1 MIRKQFKMATEF
13 VHLHVHTD
21 YSILDGACPIS
32 GIADLA
38 TEYGMGSV
46 AITDHG
52 YLGGALDFYMK
63 MNKKKVKPII
73 GIETYV
79 SPTNR
84 FDKDNSNGDIRGFHL
99 ILLAENFTG
108 YQNLC
113 RLATS
118 SVLEGFYYNPRI
130 DKEILASHSKGLIGM
145 SACLSGEIARA
156 IQHNRIKDAKKILS
170 QYLDIFGKDNFYL
183 EIMEHGIAEQK
194 IVNREMVLLSR
205 EFGIP
210 LVATNDVHYLKK
222 EHAYS
227 HELMLCIQ
235 THSIVSDEKR
245 MKMHGDQ
252 FYFKSGDEMAAV
264 FPELPEALKN
274 TLAVAEKCNVEI
286 PLTNVNH
293 YPVYQ
298 VDAGQT
304 QKDVLRRICID
315 NMVERYGFD
324 ASDETRLDEGQKK
337 IIQRLDYELGVIDKS
352 KYSSYFLVVWD
363 FIKYARD
370 NKIPVGPGRGSGAGS
385 LVAYL
390 SKITDIDPLKYNL
403 LFERFLNPDRVS
415 PPDFDVDF
423 CELRRYE
430 VIEYVRR
437 KYGKDS
443 VAQLGT
449 YGTLKPKAVV
459 KDLARVIGR
468 SFADGNQLTK
478 LIPDKK
484 QTTEEGEDNKI
495 TLKAAIEQSKEL
507 RDFMDREQWVREV
520 IEYAK
525 PLEDL
530 RRNMTIHAA
539 GVIIGD
545 QPLSNLVPL
554 ASGGKDEVI
563 TQYAATYCEALGLL
577 KMDFLGLS
585 TLTIIEDAVKKIKDN
600 RKIDIDIEKIS
611 LEDKAAF
618 NLLNR
623 GDTIAVFQLE
633 SSGMQD
639 LCKKFGVEKIEDIIA
654 LIAIYRPGPM
664 QFIPDFISRKTG
676 QTKLEYDHPAMEK
689 ILKETYGIMLYQE
702 QIMQAVQEVAGF
714 TLGQADILRRAIGK
728 KDFKKMAE
736 QHEKFVQGC
745 AKNNISAQKADLIWE
760 KIAKFAGYG
769 FNKSHSAA
777 YAFLAYRTAY
787 LKANYPVEFMAAVLS
802 NVIDSSE
809 KVAFFIQECKEME
822 IAVMPPDINR
832 SDTSFT
838 VDGKGIRFG
847 LAAIKGVGTVAAQA
861 IIDSRKK
868 DGEFKDLIDFCERV
882 GGSVNTRMLENLAR
896 AGAFGC
902 TGLKRSQL
910 VKMFEPAL
918 ALAAKKVADKK
929 SGQGSLFD
937 MFAGDEKNEMTS
949 VPVPDIPEFRE
960 QEILKDEKE
969 LLGFYVTGHPLGEYA
984 EMIKTYSTTSVS
996 KVVELPADSAVRV
1009 GGIIN
1014 SVAIK
1019 MSKKNTQFA
1028 ILQIEDLEGSIE
1040 CMAFASTFEKIDK
1053 AILKENEPIF
1063 IEGYVDISGESENKK
1078 AKIIIS
1084 SLYPVSMISEKFT
1097 KEVHIRI
1104 YEASTGRDK
1113 LGEINRICAKYPGDS
1128 RTIFCITCAAG
1139 EIAFIESS
1147 KKFNV
1152 KASRDFIGEMKG
1164 LLGEHALHF
1173 KADQNLPQ
1181 PRKRWGDNGNG
1192 NGRRFNGGGEE

>member
-1 MIRKQFKMATEF
+1 MATEF
-13 VHLHVHTD
+13 VHLHVHSD
-21 YSILDGACPIS
+21 YSILDGACS
-32 GIADLA
+32 VNGLA
-38 TEYGMGSV
+38 KCAVDHNMRAV

-52 YLGGALDFYMK
+52 YMGGALEFFK
-63 MNKKKVKPII
+63 TMNKNKVKPII
-73 GIETYV
+73 GVETYV

-84 FDKDNSNGDIRGFHL
+84 FDNDNNKDNIRGFHL
-99 ILLAENFTG
+99 ILLAENFKG

-113 RLATS
+113 KLATA

-130 DKEILASHSKGLIGM
+130 DKEILAAHSEGLIGM
-145 SACLSGEIARA
+145 SACLSGEIAKA
-156 IQHNRIKDAKKILS
+156 ILLNRIKDAKNILS
-170 QYLDIFGKDNFYL
+170 EYLDIFGKNNFYL
-183 EIMEHGIAEQK
+183 EVMEHGIPEQK
-194 IVNREMVLLSR
+194 TVNRELALLSR

-235 THSIVSDEKR
+235 THAIISDEKR
-245 MKMHGDQ
+245 MKLTGDQ
-252 FYFKSGDEMAAV
+252 FYFKSGDEMAQL

-274 TLAVAEKCNVEI
+274 TLAVAERCNVDI

-298 VDAGQT
+298 VNEGET
-304 QKDVLRRICID
+304 QKDVLRKICIEGIK
-315 NMVERYGFD
+315 ERYGFD
-324 ASDETRLDEGQKK
+324 ALDESALTEEHKK
-337 IIQRLDYELGVIDKS
+337 ILERMDFELGVIDKS

-390 SKITDIDPLKYNL
+390 SKITDIDPIRYKL
-403 LFERFLNPDRVS
+403 LFERFLNPERVS

-423 CELRRYE
+423 CELRRHE
-430 VIEYVRR
+430 VIDYVRR

-443 VAQLGT
+443 VSQLGT
-449 YGTLKPKAVV
+449 YGKLKPKAVV

-468 SFADGNQLTK
+468 SFAEGNQLTK

-484 QTTEEGEDNKI
+484 QAEEGEDTQI
-495 TLKAAIEQSKEL
+495 TLKAAIEQSREL
-507 RDFMDREQWVREV
+507 REFMEKESWVKD
-520 IEYAK
+520 IIAYAE

-530 RRNMTIHAA
+530 IRNMTIHAA

-554 ASGGKDEVI
+554 ASGGKNEVI
-563 TQYAATYCEALGLL
+563 TQYAAKYCEDLGLL

-585 TLTIIEDAVKKIKDN
+585 TLTIIDDTVKRIKAHKN
-600 RKIDIDIEKIS
+600 IDIDIEKIP
-611 LEDKAAF
+611 LEDKEAF

-639 LCKKFGVEKIEDIIA
+639 LCKKFGVGKIEDIIA

-676 QTKLEYDHPAMEK
+676 QTKIEYDHPGMEP

-702 QIMQAVQEVAGF
+702 QIMQTVQVVAGF
-714 TLGQADILRRAIGK
+714 SLGQADILRRAIGK
-728 KDFKKMAE
+728 KDVKKMTE
-736 QHEKFVQGC
+736 MHDKFVEGC
-745 AKNNISAQKADLIWE
+745 GKNDISAERANQIWE

-787 LKANYPVEFMAAVLS
+787 LKANYPVEFMASVLS
-802 NVIDSSE
+802 NVITTAE
-809 KVAFFIQECKEME
+809 KVAFFIQECKEMN
-822 IAVMPPDINR
+822 IAVLPPHVNR
-832 SDTSFT
+832 SNADFT
-838 VDGKGIRFG
+838 VDGNAIRFG
-847 LAAIKGVGTVAAQA
+847 LAAIKGVGEGAAQA
-861 IIDSRKK
+861 IIDARKK
-868 DGEFKDLIDFCERV
+868 EGEFKDLIEFCERV
-882 GGSVNTRMLENLAR
+882 GSSINSRMLENLAR
-896 AGAFGC
+896 AGAFDGFN
-902 TGLKRSQL
+902 LKRSQL
-910 VKMFEPAL
+910 VRMMEPAM
-918 ALAAKKVADKK
+918 AMAAKKSEDKK

-937 MFAGDEKNEMTS
+937 MFQGDEKNEMTN
-949 VPVPDIPEFRE
+949 VPVPDIPEFNE
-960 QEILKDEKE
+960 QEMLKDEKE
-969 LLGFYVTGHPLGEYA
+969 LLGFYVTGHPLGEFA
-984 EMIKTYSTTSVS
+984 SIIKTYSTASISEIVN
-996 KVVELPADSAVRV
+996 LPPESPVRI

-1014 SVAIK
+1014 SVANKI
-1019 MSKKNTQFA
+1019 SKNKKAFV
-1028 ILQIEDLEGSIE
+1028 ILQVEDLESATE
-1040 CMAFASTFEKIDK
+1040 CFAFPDTYEKMDK
-1053 AILKENEPIF
+1053 SILKVNEPVF
-1063 IEGYVDISGESENKK
+1063 IEGYVDISGENEGKK

-1084 SLYPVSMISEKFT
+1084 KISSIRAAAENFT

-1104 YEASTGRDK
+1104 YEASTAKDK
-1113 LGEINRICAKYPGDS
+1113 LSQIQNICVRYPGES
-1128 RTIFCITCAAG
+1128 RTIFCVTCSSG

-1147 KKFNV
+1147 KKYCV
-1152 KASRDFIGEMKG
+1152 KATGDFINEMRN

-1173 KADQNLPQ
+1173 KADQKLPP
-1181 PRKRWGDNGNG
+1181 PRRRWNGNNNGNG
-1192 NGRRFNGGGEE
+1192 EGRRFGNREE

>member
-1 MIRKQFKMATEF
+1 MGTEF
-13 VHLHVHTD
+13 VHLHVHSD
-21 YSILDGACPIS
+21 YSILDGACS
-32 GIADLA
+32 VTGLA
-38 TEYGMGSV
+38 KCAVEHNMRAV

-52 YLGGALDFYMK
+52 YMGGALEFYK
-63 MNKKKVKPII
+63 AMNKNKVKPII

-84 FDKDNSNGDIRGFHL
+84 FDNDNSRDNIRGFHL

-113 RLATS
+113 KLATA

-130 DKEILASHSKGLIGM
+130 DKEILAAHSKGLIGL
-145 SACLSGEIARA
+145 SACLSGEIAKA
-156 IQHNRIKDAKKILS
+156 ILNNKVKDAKKILA
-170 QYLDIFGKDNFYL
+170 QYLDIFGKKNFYL
-183 EIMEHGIAEQK
+183 EVMEHGIPEQK
-194 IVNREMVLLSR
+194 TVNKELVLLSR

-222 EHAYS
+222 EHSYS

-235 THSIVSDEKR
+235 THAIISDEKR
-245 MKMHGDQ
+245 MKLTGDQ
-252 FYFKSGDEMAAV
+252 FYFKSGDEMAEM

-274 TLAVAEKCNVEI
+274 TLEVAERCNVDI
-286 PLTNVNH
+286 PVTNVNH

-298 VDAGQT
+298 VNEGET
-304 QKDVLRRICID
+304 QKDVLRKICIEGVRD
-315 NMVERYGFD
+315 RYGFD
-324 ASDETRLDEGQKK
+324 ASDESALNEEQKK
-337 IIQRLDYELGVIDKS
+337 IIGRMDYELAVIDSS

-385 LVAYL
+385 IVAYL
-390 SKITDIDPLKYNL
+390 SRITDIDPIRYKL
-403 LFERFLNPDRVS
+403 LFERFLNPERVS
-415 PPDFDVDF
+415 PPDFDIDF
-423 CELRRYE
+423 CELRRHE
-430 VIEYVRR
+430 VIDYVRK

-449 YGTLKPKAVV
+449 YGKLKPKAVV
-459 KDLARVIGR
+459 KDLARVVGQ

-484 QTTEEGEDNKI
+484 QTEEGDEDTQI
-495 TLKAAIEQSKEL
+495 TLKAAIAQSREL
-507 RDFMDREQWVREV
+507 REFMEKHEWVRKV
-520 IEYAK
+520 IKDAE

-530 RRNMTIHAA
+530 IRNMTIHAA

-563 TQYAATYCEALGLL
+563 TQYAAKHCEALGLL

-585 TLTIIEDAVKKIKDN
+585 TLTIIDDAVKRIKAHRD
-600 RKIDIDIEKIS
+600 IEIDIEKIS

-639 LCKKFGVEKIEDIIA
+639 LCKKFGVGKIEDLIA

-664 QFIPDFISRKTG
+664 QFIPEFISRKTG
-676 QTKLEYDHPAMEK
+676 QTKIEYDHPAMEP

-702 QIMQAVQEVAGF
+702 QIMQAVQVVAGF
-714 TLGQADILRRAIGK
+714 SLGQADILRRAIGK
-728 KDFKKMAE
+728 KDVKTMSE

-745 AKNNISAQKADLIWE
+745 VKNNISTQKAEQIWE

-787 LKANYPVEFMAAVLS
+787 LKANFPVEFMASVLS
-802 NVIDSSE
+802 NVITVAE
-809 KVAFFIQECKEME
+809 KVAFFIQECKEMN
-822 IAVMPPDINR
+822 IAILPPHVNR
-832 SDTSFT
+832 SNTDFT
-838 VDGKGIRFG
+838 VDGNAIRFG
-847 LAAIKGVGTVAAQA
+847 LAAIKGVGEGAAQA
-861 IIDSRKK
+861 IIESRKK
-868 DGEFKDLIDFCERV
+868 EGEFKDLVEFCERV
-882 GGSVNTRMLENLAR
+882 GTSANSRVLENLAR
-896 AGAFGC
+896 VGAFDGFN
-902 TGLKRSQL
+902 LKRSQL
-910 VKMFEPAL
+910 VKMMEPAM
-918 ALAAKKVADKK
+918 AMAAKKTEDRK

-937 MFAGDEKNEMTS
+937 MFQGGEKDEMTNI
-949 VPVPDIPEFRE
+949 PVPDIPEFNE
-960 QEILKDEKE
+960 KEMLENEKE
-969 LLGFYVTGHPLGEYA
+969 LLGFYVTGHPLGEFA
-984 EMIKTYSTTSVS
+984 GIIKTYSTASIS
-996 KVVELPADSAVRV
+996 KIIELPPESGVRI

-1014 SVAIK
+1014 SVANKI
-1019 MSKKNTQFA
+1019 SKNKKAFV
-1028 ILQIEDLEGSIE
+1028 ILQVEDLDSAIE
-1040 CMAFASTFEKIDK
+1040 CFAFPDTFEKTDK
-1053 AILKENEPIF
+1053 SILRVNEPVF
-1063 IEGYVDISGESENKK
+1063 IEGYVDISGENEGKK

-1084 SLYPVSMISEKFT
+1084 GITPIHAAVERFT

-1104 YEASTGRDK
+1104 YEASTSKDK
-1113 LGEINRICAKYPGDS
+1113 LSQIQSICVRYPGES
-1128 RTIFCITCAAG
+1128 RTIFCVTCSSG
-1139 EIAFIESS
+1139 EIAFIETS
-1147 KKFNV
+1147 KKFSV
-1152 KASRDFIGEMKG
+1152 KVTGDFINEIRN

-1173 KADQNLPQ
+1173 KADQKLPP
-1181 PRKRWGDNGNG
+1181 PRRRWNGNG
-1192 NGRRFNGGGEE
+1192 NGNGEGRKFGNRNDE

>member
-1 MIRKQFKMATEF
+1 MPTEF

-21 YSILDGACPIS
+21 YSILDGACS
-32 GIADLA
+32 VAGLADLA
-38 TEYGMGSV
+38 VENGMRAV

-52 YLGGALDFYMK
+52 YMGGALEFYMK
-63 MNKKKVKPII
+63 MNKQKVKPII
-73 GIETYV
+73 GVETYV

-84 FDKDNSNGDIRGFHL
+84 FDKDSSNNDIRGFHL

-113 RLATS
+113 KLATA

-130 DKEILASHSKGLIGM
+130 DKEILAAHSKGLIGM

-156 IQHNRIKDAKKILS
+156 IRHNKIKDAKKILA

-183 EIMEHGIAEQK
+183 EIMEHGIPEQQV
-194 IVNREMVLLSR
+194 VNKEIVLLSR

-235 THSIVSDEKR
+235 THAIITDEKR
-245 MKMHGDQ
+245 MKMTGDQ

-274 TLAVAEKCNVEI
+274 TLVVAERCNVDI

-298 VDAGQT
+298 VGAGQT
-304 QKDVLRRICID
+304 QKDVLRKICID
-315 NMVERYGFD
+315 NMMDRYGFD
-324 ASDETRLDEGQKK
+324 ASDESRLDEEQKK
-337 IIQRLDYELGVIDKS
+337 IIQRLDFELGVIDKS
-352 KYSSYFLVVWD
+352 RYSSYFLVVWD

-370 NKIPVGPGRGSGAGS
+370 NRIPVGPGRGSGAGS
-385 LVAYL
+385 IVAYL

-403 LFERFLNPDRVS
+403 LFERFLNPERVS
-415 PPDFDVDF
+415 PPDFDIDF

-437 KYGKDS
+437 KYGRDS

-468 SFADGNQLTK
+468 SFAEGNQLTK

-507 RDFMDREQWVREV
+507 RDFMDKEQWVRDV

-545 QPLSNLVPL
+545 QPLSNLVPM
-554 ASGGKDEVI
+554 AMGGKDEVI

-585 TLTIIEDAVKKIKDN
+585 TLTIIDEAVKRIKEN
-600 RKIDIDIEKIS
+600 RNIDIDIEKIP
-611 LEDKAAF
+611 LDDKEAF

-633 SSGMQD
+633 STGMQE

-664 QFIPDFISRKTG
+664 QFIPEFISRKTG

-689 ILKETYGIMLYQE
+689 IIKETYGIMLYQE

-714 TLGQADILRRAIGK
+714 SLGQADILRRAIGK

-745 AKNNISAQKADLIWE
+745 AKNNISVQKADSIWE

-787 LKANYPVEFMAAVLS
+787 LKANYPVEFMASVLS

-809 KVAFFIQECKEME
+809 KVAFFIQECKEMN
-822 IAVMPPDINR
+822 IPVMPPDVNR
-832 SDTSFT
+832 SGASFT

-868 DGEFKDLIDFCERV
+868 EGEFKTLIEFCERV
-882 GGSVNTRMLENLAR
+882 GASVNMRMLENLAR
-896 AGAFGC
+896 TGSFGGF
-902 TGLKRSQL
+902 GLKRSQL
-910 VKMFEPAL
+910 VKMFEPAM

-937 MFAGDEKNEMTS
+937 MFAGDEKNDMTT
-949 VPVPDIPEFRE
+949 VPVPDIPEFHE

-969 LLGFYVTGHPLGEYA
+969 LLGFYVTGHPLGEFA
-984 EMIKTYSTTSVS
+984 DIIKTYSSTSIS
-996 KVVELPADSAVRV
+996 KIVDLPAESGVRI

-1014 SVAIK
+1014 TVAIK
-1019 MSKKNTQFA
+1019 VSKKKTQFA
-1028 ILQIEDLEGSIE
+1028 ILQVEDLEGAIE
-1040 CMAFASTFEKIDK
+1040 CIAFPDTYEKMDK
-1053 AILKENEPIF
+1053 TILRENAPVF
-1063 IEGYVDISGESENKK
+1063 IEGNVDISGENEGRK
-1078 AKIIIS
+1078 AKIIMTRICPIS
-1084 SLYPVSMISEKFT
+1084 SIQEKCT

-1113 LGEINRICAKYPGDS
+1113 LELVKNMCGKYPGDS
-1128 RTIFCITCAAG
+1128 RTIFCVTCAGG
-1139 EIAFIESS
+1139 EIAFVETS

-1152 KASRDFIGEMKG
+1152 RVNNEFINDIRN

-1181 PRKRWGDNGNG
+1181 PRRRWNDNGNGNG